1 MAKITKENYRRTR
14 NAVMSA
20 IYDYVDA
27 ESANRR
33 SAAKIVKSFE
43 RLRTLLDSLDMV
55 LTIDEPNQKEVCYLS
70 GAKFVRWERPGYKS
84 TV

>member
-1 MAKITKENYRRTR
+1 
-14 NAVMSA
+14 MSA

-27 ESANRR
+27 ESADRR

-70 GAKFVRWERPGYKS
+70 GAKFVSWKRPGYKS
-84 TV
+84 LG